1 MNKKYTYVWVSLI
14 VLIFGIIVIPRI
26 VERLSS
32 HTVVENDRLNISVQ
46 NEKLGYILLD
56 GKKRKVPSFEFINQ
70 DSIVVSDKDYLG
82 KVYVVDFF
90 FTRCPSICPVMT
102 TNLVDVQ
109 RQFKGNENFGIASF
123 SITPDFD
130 TPQVLRTYAEK
141 YKIQNTGWNLLTGDK
156 ETVYQL
162 ANAGF
167 NIFAA
172 EMPDVPGGFE
182 HSGLFALVDKEG
194 YLRSRIDE
202 FGNPIVYYRGAI
214 LEKEGAND
222 HGETEE
228 IGILKI
234 DIKKLLKE

>member
-26 VERLSS
+26 VERLSYN
-32 HTVVENDRLNISVQ
+32 TVVENDRLNVSVK
-46 NEKLGYILLD
+46 NEKLAYILLD
-56 GKKRKVPSFEFINQ
+56 GKKRKVPFFEFINQ
-70 DSIVVSDKDYLG
+70 DSVVVSDKDYLG

-102 TNLVDVQ
+102 TNLVEVQ
-109 RQFKGNENFGIASF
+109 KHFKGNENFGIASF

-130 TPQVLRTYAEK
+130 TPQVLRAYAEK
-141 YKIQNTGWNLLTGDK
+141 YKIQNSGWNLLTGDK
-156 ETVYQL
+156 DAVYQL

-194 YLRSRIDE
+194 FLRSRIDE
-202 FGNPIVYYRGAI
+202 FGNPIVYYRGTI
-214 LEKEGAND
+214 LEKEGANNQ
-222 HGETEE
+222 GETEE
-228 IGILKI
+228 IGILKS
-234 DIKKLLKE
+234 DIQKLLN

>member
-32 HTVVENDRLNISVQ
+32 NTVVENDRLNVSVK

-70 DSIVVSDKDYLG
+70 DSVLVSDKDYLG

-102 TNLVDVQ
+102 TNLVNVQ
-109 RQFKGNENFGIASF
+109 RQFKGNKKFGIASF

-130 TPQVLRTYAEK
+130 TPQVLRAYAEK
-141 YKIQNTGWNLLTGDK
+141 YKIQNSGWNLLTGDK
-156 ETVYQL
+156 DAVYEL

-182 HSGLFALVDKEG
+182 HSGLFALVDKDG
-194 YLRSRIDE
+194 FLRSRIDE

-214 LEKEGAND
+214 LEREGVND
-222 HGETEE
+222 QGETEE
-228 IGILKI
+228 IGILKS
-234 DIKKLLKE
+234 DIQKLLKE